1 MHVGVHAQ
9 KRDSRTVTCYSQG
22 SVVSYASSNL
32 ITRFF
37 LMFISR
43 RLPFLLIVS
52 AVLSGQFA
60 HREHATAKQ
69 PNILFIYTDDQSH
82 RTVSCYDEAFDW
94 VQTPNIDQL
103 AREGVRFRRAYIGA
117 WCMPSRA
124 TLLTGH
130 HQHGIESMRMEG
142 TYPGSAYDAEKCR
155 FWPSVLRQHGY
166 STAHIGKWH
175 TGVDAGFGRD
185 WDHQK
190 VWNRP
195 RHPENA
201 PNYYDNQLISTDGG
215 APVMVEGYTT
225 DNYTDWAIEFIKGS
239 ASSEEKPW
247 YLWLCYGAVHGPF
260 TPAERHQQEYAGIDV
275 PVPSDVYPPRPGKP
289 VYAQKMQFWEPGK
302 NGRPVERKV
311 RDASPVGMKDRPGRP
326 LKDWVRQY
334 HQGVLAIDENVG
346 RLMKSLRETG
356 QLENTLVVFTSDQG
370 FAWGQH
376 GMKSKVAPHDAAVAA
391 PLIIRPVGAA
401 SSSAGRGA
409 VVDAPVSGVD
419 LPPTFFSQAGIKL
432 PWKMHGRDLSP
443 LLKGTNKEWPHAA
456 MLVHTAKLY
465 GSATDI
471 IPGKEDSALYHGP
484 GIPWYVM
491 LARGNYKYVRTL
503 VSGETEELYDISN
516 DPAELINLAAEP
528 KHQQRLRQM
537 RQEAV
542 KELRRTDAGFV
553 DKLPAVADQPAFEPL
568 SSKADAWHKHVITR
582 AKGSINSAVSADFDN
597 DGHVDVLSS
606 YDGKIVLHRGPS
618 WDSYQ
623 LHAFSR
629 DNSRNKPRA
638 DCIHSC
644 LLDVDGDG
652 DLDFCGSSNTVFWLE
667 CPDDPFAGKAWT
679 YRTIDDEILGTH
691 CLITG
696 DVNRDGR
703 LDLIANSGRGPE
715 QTSVPNSLTWL
726 EVPENPRDSKPWK
739 RHVFADRDAPGGS
752 HYTGIA
758 DVNGDGLPDI
768 CCGAKGGPGFDGGEW
783 FAWWEQLP
791 EQTEPWKK
799 HLLATRQPGATNIQ
813 PCDVNRDGEMD
824 FVATRGHG
832 QGVLWFRGPEFTMIE
847 IDSEIVGPHCLVT
860 VDLDEDGDLDIA
872 TCGKEPDGEAVW
884 YANDGSGSFVRRE
897 VGSNQGAYDI
907 RAVDMDGDYDLDL
920 LIAGHSSKN
929 IVWFENPLP

>member
-401 SSSAGRGA
+401 SSSGGRGV
-409 VVDAPVSGVD
+409 VVDAPAERRPDRLALELELFTPGARAWADHHGALVLGRH
-419 LPPTFFSQAGIKL
+419 L
-432 PWKMHGRDLSP
+432 HGR
-443 LLKGTNKEWPHAA
+443 
-456 MLVHTAKLY
+456 
-465 GSATDI
+465 
-471 IPGKEDSALYHGP
+471 
-484 GIPWYVM
+484 
-491 LARGNYKYVRTL
+491 
-503 VSGETEELYDISN
+503 
-516 DPAELINLAAEP
+516 
-528 KHQQRLRQM
+528 
-537 RQEAV
+537 EAV
-542 KELRRTDAGFV
+542 
-553 DKLPAVADQPAFEPL
+553 
-568 SSKADAWHKHVITR
+568 SVIDYR
-582 AKGSINSAVSADFDN
+582 W
-597 DGHVDVLSS
+597 
-606 YDGKIVLHRGPS
+606 RM
-618 WDSYQ
+618 
-623 LHAFSR
+623 
-629 DNSRNKPRA
+629 NKP
-638 DCIHSC
+638 I
-644 LLDVDGDG
+644 
-652 DLDFCGSSNTVFWLE
+652 
-667 CPDDPFAGKAWT
+667 
-679 YRTIDDEILGTH
+679 TH
-691 CLITG
+691 TP
-696 DVNRDGR
+696 
-703 LDLIANSGRGPE
+703 AS
-715 QTSVPNSLTWL
+715 
-726 EVPENPRDSKPWK
+726 
-739 RHVFADRDAPGGS
+739 
-752 HYTGIA
+752 
-758 DVNGDGLPDI
+758 
-768 CCGAKGGPGFDGGEW
+768 
-783 FAWWEQLP
+783 
-791 EQTEPWKK
+791 
-799 HLLATRQPGATNIQ
+799 TR
-813 PCDVNRDGEMD
+813 
-824 FVATRGHG
+824 
-832 QGVLWFRGPEFTMIE
+832 
-847 IDSEIVGPHCLVT
+847 
-860 VDLDEDGDLDIA
+860 
-872 TCGKEPDGEAVW
+872 
-884 YANDGSGSFVRRE
+884 
-897 VGSNQGAYDI
+897 
-907 RAVDMDGDYDLDL
+907 
-920 LIAGHSSKN
+920 
-929 IVWFENPLP
+929 